1 MVKHL
6 QTQAES
12 LYGLPEPTVNQF
24 PTPIVARR
32 APTTSDTGYIF
43 GQIWVNRT
51 AGTIYALASNAGG
64 VATWLSLGGSFSPT
78 VANVT
83 VTNTATALHFQ
94 TSTAA
99 TATDLTGNVW
109 SAIGSNAAIDLDLT
123 PKGAGGVNVTTG
135 DLTVGAGDIIV
146 SLGDVNLDDGDLALI
161 TAGNGIQIKEGANG
175 TMGTAALVAGTKSI
189 AIASIDASTRVLL
202 SRSALNASPALG
214 FLIADTSVPGTLTV
228 TSYDA
233 TGIAVATDVSSFN
246 YLCVEAL

>member
-12 LYGLPEPTVNQF
+12 LYGLPQPTVNEF

-43 GQIWVNRT
+43 GQIWVNKL

-64 VATWLSLGGSFSPT
+64 VATWLSLGGSFTPT
-78 VANVT
+78 VAALT
-83 VTNTATALHFQ
+83 VTGAATVGSLI
-94 TSTAA
+94 TSTLA
-99 TATDLTGNVW
+99 TSTELTSNIW
-109 SAIGSNAAIDLDLT
+109 SAVGTNAAIDLIMT
-123 PKGAGGVNVTTG
+123 PKGAGNVDVTSGSVNIADG
-135 DLTVGAGDIIV
+135 DLTLNSPD
-146 SLGDVNLDDGDLALI
+146 
-161 TAGNGIQIKEGANG
+161 NGIQIKEGANG
-175 TMGTAALVAGTKSI
+175 TLGTAALVAGTQTI
-189 AIASIDASTRVLL
+189 LPGGIDANTRVFL

-233 TGIAVATDVSSFN
+233 TGVAVATDVSSFN
-246 YLCVEAL
+246 YLLIEGL